1 MKTCPGC
8 HNQYSDEYDF
18 CLKDGT
24 KLISD
29 IAQVMPLGA
38 VTQSLNFCG
47 KCAAPMTAEFAFCKK
62 CGAPRSH
69 FQGQTVVIPAV
80 QTSSVSTDDPNE
92 SPNRWE
98 WFENN
103 KPLVIVGAVLV
114 ILPLLIG
121 VFIYSTS
128 SNNNAQTM
136 NNTNSTNSN
145 KSVST
150 AKNSDSGYTTN
161 SNYAP
166 SNQTYSTSD
175 SGISG
180 KTGQLTTDLNIRDEP
195 NKYAYSVGIH
205 FKDARIEVLETTS
218 YELEGAVSTWYRVRI
233 TEFGCSVDTNL
244 GCGKNSPNDADVG
257 WVNSKYILL
266 D

>member
-1 MKTCPGC
+1 MKNCPGC
-8 HNQYSDEYDF
+8 QNQYSDEYDF

-24 KLISD
+24 RLVSN

-62 CGAPRSH
+62 CGTPRSN
-69 FQGQTVVIPAV
+69 FQGQTVVVPTV
-80 QTSSVSTDDPNE
+80 QTSPVNVGDSFE

-121 VFIYSTS
+121 VFVYSTS
-128 SNNNAQTM
+128 SNNNAQM
-136 NNTNSTNSN
+136 MSNTNLSRSN
-145 KSVST
+145 TVVT
-150 AKNSDSGYTTN
+150 ALKNTDSGYRTN
-161 SNYAP
+161 SNYTT
-166 SNQTYSTSD
+166 SNQTYSNSG
-175 SGISG
+175 SGING
-180 KTGQLTTDLNIRDEP
+180 ETGRLTTDLNLRDEP

-205 FKDARIEVLETTS
+205 FKDARVIVLETAS
-218 YELEGAVSTWYRVRI
+218 YELEGAVATWYRIRV
-233 TEFGCSVDTNL
+233 TEFGCSVDANL
-244 GCGKNSPNDADVG
+244 GCGKNSPNDADEG